1 MAREQAYREVVRHFV
16 CVCVCRGHGFSQMV
30 LVLKNSTA
38 NAGDMRDAGLIPES
52 GRSPGEGHSNQ
63 LWCSCLENPMD
74 SGAWWAMVHR
84 VTKSQARLKQ
94 LSMHANTCGGTYA

>member
-1 MAREQAYREVVRHFV
+1 MASEQAYREVARHFV

-52 GRSPGEGHSNQ
+52 
-63 LWCSCLENPMD
+63 
-74 SGAWWAMVHR
+74 
-84 VTKSQARLKQ
+84 
-94 LSMHANTCGGTYA
+94 